1 MTTNDVSETVLTRTS
16 NCVPG
21 GSYVDFT
28 SRVPVPQETAR
39 YNRNDVFFIV
49 DALEV
54 RDLIERHYQKSVQ
67 IYQRF
72 FFTFEFTRLAQ
83 AGLPTRGVPYVKA
96 LILVEEG
103 RFFLKN
109 TASNSANAPPSE

>member
-1 MTTNDVSETVLTRTS
+1 MTFQKLVLTRTS

-67 IYQRF
+67 IY
-72 FFTFEFTRLAQ
+72 
-83 AGLPTRGVPYVKA
+83 
-96 LILVEEG
+96 
-103 RFFLKN
+103 
-109 TASNSANAPPSE
+109 